1 MPSGQYVSQVLKQGY
16 LMFDGDKH
24 LRVRIINDSNAYLT
38 FKTNVNSRERIEYEY
53 EIPLNDG
60 IEMYKSTNVKLEKTR
75 IKLTDEYNNVVDID
89 ILPNGVQ
96 VVEIEYE
103 NFPPTLPDYFGD
115 EITGKKEYSNIQI
128 AKKNAKK

>member
-75 IKLTDEYNNVVDID
+75 IKLTDEYKNVVDID